1 MRQARVGAAALR
13 TGTAAA
19 VVARV
24 GQGGGGWCAVFRGGV
39 DSRAA
44 AAGVRDEVRC
54 RVAMEMGQRVCRR
67 GVSPAIHSLSTV
79 PVDSALLVLRV
90 SLSKQQSAHQA
101 GRKHVTG
108 LLEAA

>member
-101 GRKHVTG
+101 GRGHVTG